1 MNIRK
6 NKPRLKMLQIPVPF
20 EDFEQIEKIA
30 KQEGRT
36 IPAQVK
42 RWIKPNLNKSQGSAI
57 GLEFQI
63 LDDAKHPDANLG
75 KNGKNNNTIEYL
87 KKSFFS
93 KEVKLNLNGDKL
105 FKKNFK

>member
-20 EDFEQIEKIA
+20 EAFEQIEKIA

-42 RWIKPNLNKSQGSAI
+42 RWIKPNLNKK
-57 GLEFQI
+57 
-63 LDDAKHPDANLG
+63 D
-75 KNGKNNNTIEYL
+75 
-87 KKSFFS
+87 
-93 KEVKLNLNGDKL
+93 
-105 FKKNFK
+105 

>member
-42 RWIKPNLNKSQGSAI
+42 RWIKPNLNKKDWYGNIVGGSNI
-57 GLEFQI
+57 CI
-63 LDDAKHPDANLG
+63 LSNSIK
-75 KNGKNNNTIEYL
+75 
-87 KKSFFS
+87 
-93 KEVKLNLNGDKL
+93 
-105 FKKNFK
+105 